1 MIRRVFEQSVS
12 ARQGEAGTLRFTK
25 LHQDLP
31 GGDMQTEE
39 MRLDGNAAGGVLR
52 EVFARDVTAALATCT
67 GCGAIGAVGA
77 LLEYGHGMGMILR
90 CPGCDTAMLR
100 IVRRTGWLHVD
111 ASGISLLMIPESTSI
126 S

>member
-1 MIRRVFEQSVS
+1 M
-12 ARQGEAGTLRFTK
+12 K
-25 LHQDLP
+25 
-31 GGDMQTEE
+31 TEE

-67 GCGAIGAVGA
+67 ACGAVEPVGA

-90 CPGCDTAMLR
+90 CPGCDAAMLR

-111 ASGISLLMIPESTSI
+111 ASGISLLKIPESTSI